1 MVLQISKMDFGTS
14 MKDTV
19 RLLTHAQNH
28 ILFSKQIIKIVSQ
41 NLVLILIFS
50 QLHLMSIED
59 NQKIHTLVRFCQ
71 ASFAF
76 GTLQVSSSS
85 FEVNVSSE
93 RV

>member
-14 MKDTV
+14 MKDMV

-50 QLHLMSIED
+50 QLHLMPIED

-71 ASFAF
+71 ASF